1 MQADSLPTEPL
12 GKPIIQNNWLKNLQN
27 FQGHKNKKEKKKN
40 FFRLTK
46 GDDLSY

>member
-12 GKPIIQNNWLKNLQN
+12 GKPIIQNNWLKI
-27 FQGHKNKKEKKKN
+27 FKTSKDIKIRKKKKN
-40 FFRLTK
+40 FFRLRK